1 MGGKC
6 SWCLRRTSV
15 SVFRSAGAVTIP
27 CRQTQKDRRNVNT
40 VSKCSWLFLSFSPF
54 LFPSS
59 SLSHTRSHS
68 GYVWVDMPA
77 WVDGSYFYESLVLL
91 QMCFFLVRK
100 FFIIMSQC
108 YVQLEFSTDF
118 LCCSEGPFYSPL
130 MVLNLDSIRC
140 TVFTMQHITGW
151 DHTVTIVTDN

>member
-91 QMCFFLVRK
+91 QMLFFSCKKILYYYESVLRPVRI
-100 FFIIMSQC
+100 FNRLSVLQWGS
-108 YVQLEFSTDF
+108 LLLSTYGLKSGF
-118 LCCSEGPFYSPL
+118 HTLYSL
-130 MVLNLDSIRC
+130 YNAAHHWLGSYSYYCN
-140 TVFTMQHITGW
+140 W
-151 DHTVTIVTDN
+151 